1 MNTHLAALQPYPFE
15 KLSEL
20 KTGITP
26 PAGVNHIALSIGEPK
41 HESPQ
46 LVIDALR
53 NSLSLLETYPSTRG
67 TAELRE
73 TIASWLQRR
82 FQLKQLD
89 AETQVLPVTGTR
101 EALFSAVMALFDS
114 HRSDNQVAFPNP
126 FYQIYEGATLLAGA
140 KPLLIPCTQESSFK
154 ADISTITPQQWDQ
167 TQILFI
173 CTPGNPTGAVLS
185 EAELIEIIRLADKH
199 DFLIFSD
206 ECYSEIYFDE
216 SSPPPG
222 LLQAC
227 AKMGRTGYERCL
239 AFNSLSKRSNIP
251 GMRSGLVAGDAS
263 LIKQFLLYRTYHG
276 CAMPPHHQYASI
288 AAWNDEQ
295 HVLMNRN
302 LYRDKFALAM
312 NTLDSKLQI
321 YQPDAAFY
329 LWAKTPVADTEFARN
344 LFQHSHIT
352 VLPGSF
358 LSRKMGDTNPGSN
371 YVRIALVASL
381 EECRQAFDRINAF
394 LDTL

>member
-15 KLSEL
+15 KLAKL
-20 KTGITP
+20 KAGTTP
-26 PAGVNHIALSIGEPK
+26 PDGVDHISLSIGEPK

-46 LVIDALR
+46 LVIDALK
-53 NSLSLLETYPSTRG
+53 NSFSLLETYPSTRG
-67 TAELRE
+67 TVELRK
-73 TIASWLQRR
+73 TIARWLERR
-82 FQLKQLD
+82 FKLNKINAD
-89 AETQVLPVTGTR
+89 TEVLPVTGSR
-101 EALFSAVMALFDS
+101 EALFSAVMALFD
-114 HRSDNQVAFPNP
+114 HDRHDDQIAFPNP
-126 FYQIYEGATLLAGA
+126 FYQIYEGATILAGA

-154 ADISTITPQQWDQ
+154 ADLSTITPQQWDQ

-185 EAELIEIIRLADKH
+185 EAELIEIIKLADKH
-199 DFLIFSD
+199 NFLIFSD
-206 ECYSEIYFDE
+206 ECYSEIYFHE

-227 AKMGRTGYERCL
+227 AKMGRTDYARCL

-276 CAMPPHHQYASI
+276 CAMPPHHQQASI

-295 HVLMNRN
+295 HVLENRN
-302 LYRDKFALAM
+302 QYRDKFALAL
-312 NTLDSKLQI
+312 NTLNPKLQI

-329 LWAKTPVADTEFARN
+329 LWAKTPVTDTEFTRG
-344 LFQHSHIT
+344 LFQHSNIT

-358 LSRKMGDTNPGSN
+358 LSRKTGHGDPGSN
-371 YVRIALVASL
+371 HVRIALVASL
-381 EECRQAFDRINAF
+381 EECTQAFNRINAF